1 MVKSHWIVQKKGL
14 HISLFMLKQQ
24 KKYWHPYLL
33 FKSYIIIFFTN
44 HYLRNR
50 AEKLYTLPFDIWHS
64 DPKWLIM
71 FINSLGLEF
80 ILVYGFW
87 CVLYYKWSKVVKKMH
102 WSQKKLLWNQVSC
115 YLFYS
120 LQNYT
125 DKEGAIYSSKFFNLI
140 ILILRRKIGP
150 SRFKFDIFLHLHCLC
165 KYLKISQILQ

>member
-1 MVKSHWIVQKKGL
+1 M
-14 HISLFMLKQQ
+14 HIQISIASAPPLQAFCDL
-24 KKYWHPYLL
+24 
-33 FKSYIIIFFTN
+33 TEN
-44 HYLRNR
+44 
-50 AEKLYTLPFDIWHS
+50 HS

-87 CVLYYKWSKVVKKMH
+87 CVLHYKWSKVVKKMH